1 MAAIAASSISTP
13 GAITLELPDSS
24 RWDTTTA
31 RRDFRA
37 ASSRGSRPYGA
48 KARQDRPSA
57 RGAFHPGSRP
67 RSGSPAQVCSR
78 SPQHERES
86 FFECH
91 DRLGILQSLLGAR
104 GRRESSCLREIA
116 PRDYESGGQEF
127 ESLRARTFG
136 TVVLAEP
143 GRYCAQ
149 PCHTLIAS
157 LSNTAYAGAPLPI
170 SVSYRAPN
178 PGSSS
183 WRTRRNV
190 RSHASELRFLLPS
203 TGRLQGRSRVS
214 KRGNN
219 IVPAHEIPPQT
230 SHALPRL
237 ARLGSRR
244 RAEYV

>member
-13 GAITLELPDSS
+13 GAITLELPGSS

-31 RRDFRA
+31 RLEFRA
-37 ASSRGSRPYGA
+37 ASSRASRPYGA

-78 SPQHERES
+78 PPQHERES

-91 DRLGILQSLLGAR
+91 DRLRILQSLLGAR
-104 GRRESSCLREIA
+104 GRRDSSCLREIA
-116 PRDYESGGQEF
+116 PETTNLAVRSSNLFG
-127 ESLRARTFG
+127 RAHSVRSCSPNLAD
-136 TVVLAEP
+136 TVLNHATHREP
-143 GRYCAQ
+143 LQYGLCR
-149 PCHTLIAS
+149 
-157 LSNTAYAGAPLPI
+157 GAAPI

-190 RSHASELRFLLPS
+190 RSHASEPRFLLPS

>member
-13 GAITLELPDSS
+13 GAITLELPGSS

-91 DRLGILQSLLGAR
+91 DRLRILQSLLGAR
-104 GRRESSCLREIA
+104 GRRDSSCLREIA
-116 PRDYESGGQEF
+116 PETTNLAVRSSNLFGRAHSVRSCSPNLADTVLNHATRSSRASPIRPMPGRRSYIGFVQGAKSGIVILANSTKCPVTRVGTQILTALNGQAPGTI
-127 ESLRARTFG
+127 ESLEEG
-136 TVVLAEP
+136 E
-143 GRYCAQ
+143 
-149 PCHTLIAS
+149 
-157 LSNTAYAGAPLPI
+157 
-170 SVSYRAPN
+170 
-178 PGSSS
+178 
-183 WRTRRNV
+183 
-190 RSHASELRFLLPS
+190 
-203 TGRLQGRSRVS
+203 
-214 KRGNN
+214 
-219 IVPAHEIPPQT
+219 
-230 SHALPRL
+230 
-237 ARLGSRR
+237 
-244 RAEYV
+244 

>member
-13 GAITLELPDSS
+13 GAITLELPGSS

-37 ASSRGSRPYGA
+37 TSSRGSRPYGA

-91 DRLGILQSLLGAR
+91 DRLRILQSLLGAR

-116 PRDYESGGQEF
+116 PETTNLAVRSSNLFG
-127 ESLRARTFG
+127 RAHSVRSCSPNLAD
-136 TVVLAEP
+136 TVLNHATRSSRASPIRPVP
-143 GRYCAQ
+143 GRRSYIGFVQ
-149 PCHTLIAS
+149 
-157 LSNTAYAGAPLPI
+157 GA
-170 SVSYRAPN
+170 
-178 PGSSS
+178 
-183 WRTRRNV
+183 
-190 RSHASELRFLLPS
+190 
-203 TGRLQGRSRVS
+203 
-214 KRGNN
+214 K
-219 IVPAHEIPPQT
+219 PQT

>member
-13 GAITLELPDSS
+13 GAITLELPGSS

-67 RSGSPAQVCSR
+67 RSGSSAQVCSR

-91 DRLGILQSLLGAR
+91 DRLRILQSLLGAR
-104 GRRESSCLREIA
+104 GRRDSSCLREIA
-116 PRDYESGGQEF
+116 PETTNLAVRSSNLFG
-127 ESLRARTFG
+127 RAHSVRSCSPNVADTALNHA
-136 TVVLAEP
+136 T
-143 GRYCAQ
+143 RSSR
-149 PCHTLIAS
+149 AS
-157 LSNTAYAGAPLPI
+157 PIRLCRGAAPI

-190 RSHASELRFLLPS
+190 RSYASEPRFLLPS

>member
-1 MAAIAASSISTP
+1 MAQRLDKTVLLPEAHFI
-13 GAITLELPDSS
+13 LEADLD
-24 RWDTTTA
+24 
-31 RRDFRA
+31 
-37 ASSRGSRPYGA
+37 
-48 KARQDRPSA
+48 
-57 RGAFHPGSRP
+57 
-67 RSGSPAQVCSR
+67 
-78 SPQHERES
+78 
-86 FFECH
+86 
-91 DRLGILQSLLGAR
+91 R
-104 GRRESSCLREIA
+104 GRRRKFTHGLRNTSGKVFLNATIACASSSPYWVLAASRQLLLA
-116 PRDYESGGQEF
+116 GDSTRDYESGGQEF

-190 RSHASELRFLLPS
+190 RSHASEPRFLLPS

>member
-1 MAAIAASSISTP
+1 MAAIVASSISTP
-13 GAITLELPDSS
+13 GAITLELPGSS

-37 ASSRGSRPYGA
+37 TSSRGSRPYGA

-91 DRLGILQSLLGAR
+91 DRLRILQSLLGAR
-104 GRRESSCLREIA
+104 GRRDSSCLPEIA
-116 PRDYESGGQEF
+116 PETTNLAVRSSK
-127 ESLRARTFG
+127 SLRARTFG

-157 LSNTAYAGAPLPI
+157 LSNTACAGAPLL
-170 SVSYRAPN
+170 YRFRT
-178 PGSSS
+178 GRQIRDRHLGELDEMSGH
-183 WRTRRNV
+183 TRRNPD
-190 RSHASELRFLLPS
+190 SYC
-203 TGRLQGRSRVS
+203 
-214 KRGNN
+214 
-219 IVPAHEIPPQT
+219 PQR
-230 SHALPRL
+230 A
-237 ARLGSRR
+237 GSRDDRESR
-244 RAEYV
+244 RGGII